1 MWFQQKREDRIL
13 HWRDWRKSLSGKDKH
28 KVLQEIAKTWA
39 QVPTGSQIIAQDS
52 FDDWPNPWQLIS
64 DNYYCDLSVA
74 LGMCYSILLLD
85 DYQDLYE
92 DVSLNIYKQNNNW
105 VNLPTINQGKYVLNW
120 NVGEIVNIE
129 HIAKNRNLQLTFL
142 YSNIDLL
149 NKIS

>member
-105 VNLPTINQGKYVLNW
+105 VNLPIIDREKYVLNW
-120 NVGEIVNIE
+120 NIGEIVNIE
-129 HIAKNRNLQLTFL
+129 HVAKKQNLQQIFS

>member
-105 VNLPTINQGKYVLNW
+105 VNLPIIDREKYVLN
-120 NVGEIVNIE
+120 
-129 HIAKNRNLQLTFL
+129 
-142 YSNIDLL
+142 
-149 NKIS
+149 